1 MLLPIHLAEER
12 PIPYA
17 TASDFCR
24 AFTEEL
30 HSLYL
35 LSLLLT
41 ADNDKAEECFVN
53 AMGECG
59 DGIGVFMECGFFMA
73 LGAPFS
79 STQSS

>member
-59 DGIGVFMECGFFMA
+59 DGSGSSWSGLLHG

-79 STQSS
+79 SMQSS

>member
-12 PIPYA
+12 HIPYA

-35 LSLLLT
+35 LSLLL
-41 ADNDKAEECFVN
+41 
-53 AMGECG
+53 
-59 DGIGVFMECGFFMA
+59 
-73 LGAPFS
+73 
-79 STQSS
+79 